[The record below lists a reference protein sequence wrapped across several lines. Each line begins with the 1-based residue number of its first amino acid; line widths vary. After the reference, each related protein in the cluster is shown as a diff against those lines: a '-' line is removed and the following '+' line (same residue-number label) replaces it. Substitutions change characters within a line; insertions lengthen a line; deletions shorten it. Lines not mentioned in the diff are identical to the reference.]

1 MFDLWKFDHFVTGG
15 VSILDNYDPFQLHV
29 ATLVLQDVDMRDMT
43 VPDIYKTWM
52 HSFYLPLAS
61 QTQFVEA
68 GVKEAK
74 IVSTTD
80 RSEQLRSIYAINRSA
95 RVHTAAGDKTLSDIS
110 STEQIACLIN
120 SASQHIDDHDR
131 FKFGNNNY
139 KPSIDAIANSIRA
152 DHFKNSRVAQ
162 LKDIVHNKGNINKKD
177 NVLQQKTGVDR
188 TLNMLGF
195 VAYGKMKKAVHHLPL
210 LQELLHRG
218 CNRNESVTWT
228 FTECRKRL
236 KDMEI
241 LRLANSSAAMKSA
254 ANKGFQPLS
263 TAVFQID

>member
-1 MFDLWKFDHFVTGG
+1 MIMIASSSAITTTNQ
-15 VSILDNYDPFQLHV
+15 VSMLLPIQLEP
-29 ATLVLQDVDMRDMT
+29 TT
-43 VPDIYKTWM
+43 SKTIGL
-52 HSFYLPLAS
+52 HS
-61 QTQFVEA
+61 
-68 GVKEAK
+68 
-74 IVSTTD
+74 
-80 RSEQLRSIYAINRSA
+80 
-95 RVHTAAGDKTLSDIS
+95 
-110 STEQIACLIN
+110 
-120 SASQHIDDHDR
+120 
-131 FKFGNNNY
+131 
-139 KPSIDAIANSIRA
+139 
-152 DHFKNSRVAQ
+152 Q
-162 LKDIVHNKGNINKKD
+162 LKDIAQNKGNINKKD

-218 CNRNESVTWT
+218 CNRNEAVIWT
-228 FTECRKRL
+228 FTECKKRL